1 MFFFV
6 AKNIYQNVFYFS
18 PKRYKISIFRLVRA
32 HIPSLQNFNE
42 NGFDPT
48 LLLNNGRLLF
58 IAGQKRVANPPP
70 PPLPVARTSAAT
82 LQILYCK
89 CTVRVH
95 SILQLQIEHNEQLVR
110 MGIESI
116 GKFLNEC
123 FKFSISL
130 QG

>member
-1 MFFFV
+1 ML
-6 AKNIYQNVFYFS
+6 
-18 PKRYKISIFRLVRA
+18 KISIFRLVKA
-32 HIPSLQNFNE
+32 NIPSLQNVDE
-42 NGFDPT
+42 NVFGST
-48 LLLNNGRLLF
+48 QLLYNSRLLF

-70 PPLPVARTSAAT
+70 PPPPPPRTSAAT